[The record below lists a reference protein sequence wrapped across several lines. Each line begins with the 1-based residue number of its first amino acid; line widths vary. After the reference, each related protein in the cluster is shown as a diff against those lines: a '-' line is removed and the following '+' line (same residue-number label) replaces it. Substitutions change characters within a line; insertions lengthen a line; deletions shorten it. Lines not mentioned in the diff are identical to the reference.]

1 MKAVIDRFEGDQA
14 VLTPVGGAG
23 VFSLPKGELP
33 PGAAPGCTVER
44 QESGWV
50 ILADDTA
57 ARRRRV
63 AEKAR
68 RLFRDAD

>member
-1 MKAVIDRFEGDQA
+1 MKAVIDRFEGDLA

-23 VFSLPKGELP
+23 VFSIKRGELP
-33 PGAAPGCTVER
+33 QGAAAGCTVER
-44 QESGWV
+44 QAEGWV
-50 ILADDTA
+50 ILADETE

-68 RLFRDAD
+68 RLFRESE